1 VSAVSSTETEHLRH
15 GWEPDT
21 PSSDTV
27 LLAGV
32 RAMMDRAEWWARA
45 MGGRVQRNGV
55 LVLTDTGT
63 DVALLNQAISAA
75 PLDRSVAELA
85 RVFYPRARPFV
96 LASPAG
102 GADPG
107 EYGLV
112 LMGHPPFMVRAPGGA
127 MPDAHSDITVTEVAD
142 AGGLATW
149 SAVLST
155 GFALGAVSLPA
166 AVLDG
171 ASRFWLASWRGE
183 PGAVAASHVAHGVVD
198 VEAVATLPALR
209 GRGLGEA
216 VSWAATLAD
225 PSLPAVLLASD
236 PGRPVYQRMGYLPML
251 RWTMWYR
258 S

>member
-1 VSAVSSTETEHLRH
+1 VIAVSSTETEHLRH

-45 MGGRVQRNGV
+45 MGGRVQRNGD

-63 DVALLNQAISAA
+63 DIALLNQAISAA

-85 RVFYPRARPFV
+85 RVFYPEARPFV
-96 LASPAG
+96 LASPTG
-102 GADPG
+102 GTDPG
-107 EYGLV
+107 EYGLG
-112 LMGHPPFMVRAPGGA
+112 LMGHPPFMVRAPGGP
-127 MPDAHSDITVTEVAD
+127 MPDLRSDVTAIEVTD
-142 AGGLATW
+142 AAGLATW
-149 SAVLST
+149 SDVLST
-155 GFALGAVSLPA
+155 GFPLGAVSLPA

-171 ASRFWLASWRGE
+171 ASRFW
-183 PGAVAASHVAHGVVD
+183 
-198 VEAVATLPALR
+198 
-209 GRGLGEA
+209 
-216 VSWAATLAD
+216 
-225 PSLPAVLLASD
+225 LASD

-251 RWTMWYR
+251 RWTMWCR